1 MIGIT
6 KKEFD
11 FMRVRYKNL
20 MSVGDDPIDI
30 KLNEYSKTLCTG
42 VNGAGKSTML
52 EAIYFALFGKPFRDI
67 TKNQLVNE
75 TTGKNLLVE
84 LWLEYENKVYHITR
98 GIKPNK
104 FSITCDGS
112 QIEAAASVKDFQA
125 YFEDMIGMSSTSFKQ
140 IVVLGTAGYTPF
152 MQLKAPD
159 RRKLVEDLLEVSVL
173 AQMDKL
179 NKTRIKEIN
188 QAISEVSVTIDHIST
203 QLKTYQEH
211 QDSSN
216 SSNSAAI
223 AEHMAI
229 YETARANAVSSK
241 AQIDDI
247 SQRMTEIDLG
257 AVSPAEVLA
266 KFTKARYS
274 AAAQKDQFA
283 NIAHMHEGG
292 GTCPTC
298 MQQFNDA
305 ELVDKLN
312 GRVSEIQAKLDKAD
326 EKIADLQTRLN
337 EYNDGVNLYRTLQAE
352 LAAAKNT
359 ASTYVQQAKSAKAAI
374 ERLQEDRQDYS
385 VQIADLS
392 KRMLNDIE
400 SKAVLE
406 KEKYQRS
413 QITELLKD
421 SGVKAVVM
429 AQYVPY
435 FNNRITHYLTVM
447 DADFGFTLDAEFK
460 EVIKSAGRSNFSYN
474 SFSQGEKARIDMAVL
489 FAWRD
494 LASEV
499 SGVDVNA
506 LFMDEVFDGPSDSN
520 AQSAVFSIIES
531 LKANVFIISHSEH
544 DPQNFD
550 RHIKMSKV
558 GRTSV
563 MSEEIFNVLQL
574 TDDGS

>member
-1 MIGIT
+1 MTSIT

-11 FMRVRYKNL
+11 FIRVRYKNI

-30 KLNEYSKTLCTG
+30 HLNEYNKTLCTG
-42 VNGAGKSTML
+42 KNGAGKSTML

-67 TKNQLVNE
+67 TKNQLINE
-75 TTGKNLLVE
+75 MTGKNLLVE

-104 FSITCDGS
+104 FSITCDDS
-112 QIEAAASVKDFQA
+112 QIDAAASVKDFQA

-152 MQLKAPD
+152 MQLKAPE
-159 RRKLVEDLLEVSVL
+159 RRKLVEDLLEVSIL

-179 NKTRIKEIN
+179 NKARVKEIN
-188 QAISEVSVTIDHIST
+188 QAISETSVTINHIET

-211 QDSSN
+211 QNSSN
-216 SSNSAAI
+216 SSNELAV
-223 AEHMAI
+223 AEHLAA
-229 YETARANAVSSK
+229 YETARAGAISAK
-241 AQIDDI
+241 AQIDEI
-247 SQRMTEIDLG
+247 SQQMTEIDMG
-257 AVSPAEVLA
+257 AVSPAEELA
-266 KFTKARYS
+266 RFTRARYA
-274 AAAQKDQFA
+274 AAAQKDQYS

-298 MQQFNDA
+298 MQEFNDQS
-305 ELVDKLN
+305 LVSKLN
-312 GRVSEIQAKLDKAD
+312 DRVLEIQGKLDKAD
-326 EKIADLQTRLN
+326 EKIADLQSRLN
-337 EYNDGVNLYRTLQAE
+337 DYNDGVNRYRSLQSE
-352 LAAAKNT
+352 LAATKNT
-359 ASTYVQQAKSAKAAI
+359 AANYVQQAKNAKASI
-374 ERLQEDRQDYS
+374 ERLQEDRKDYS
-385 VQIADLS
+385 EQINELS
-392 KRMLNDIE
+392 ESLLKGVE

-406 KEKYQRS
+406 KEKYRRS

-435 FNNRITHYLTVM
+435 FNNRITHYLNVM
-447 DADFGFTLDAEFK
+447 EADFGFTLDAEFK
-460 EVIKSAGRSNFSYN
+460 EVIKSAGRSTFSYN

-506 LFMDEVFDGPSDSN
+506 LFMDEVFDGPSDGD
-520 AQSAVFSIIES
+520 AQSAVFSIIDS

-550 RHIKMSKV
+550 RHIKMTKV

-563 MSEEIFNVLQL
+563 MSEEIFNVL
-574 TDDGS
+574 